1 MQPAHERAAAG
12 RLRKVSGA
20 YEWLDGQRVRATS
33 LHTRARAQRKETDI
47 EAHWKPIEGKRGTAR
62 WLAHDADSNGS
73 PKKEPT
79 RSALCMPP
87 NPPQVL
93 SAVIAAQNRKLY

>member
-33 LHTRARAQRKETDI
+33 LHRRAPRAT
-47 EAHWKPIEGKRGTAR
+47 KRDR
-62 WLAHDADSNGS
+62 H
-73 PKKEPT
+73 
-79 RSALCMPP
+79 RSALEANRRQKRDSPLARTRRGFERFSEKGAYSECPLYA
-87 NPPQVL
+87 PQP
-93 SAVIAAQNRKLY
+93 STGFIGRYRRTKP